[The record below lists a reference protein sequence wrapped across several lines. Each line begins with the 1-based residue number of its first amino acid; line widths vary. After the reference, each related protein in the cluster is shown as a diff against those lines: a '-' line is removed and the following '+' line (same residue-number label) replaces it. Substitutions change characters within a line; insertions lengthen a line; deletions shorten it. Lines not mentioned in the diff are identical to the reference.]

1 MQSISIAGWLHIGF
15 FGLLVPFLA
24 WRSRALLEDYATIPR
39 RTHFIRVIAQLLF
52 FLAASLLVAW
62 IEEIIVF
69 PAWKPRAVPGVLAM
83 LLVVAGLVIMRPV
96 WRRSIERGERKA
108 RFFMPTTAEERRLW
122 GGLSLAAGVSEEVT
136 YRGVLWLLLVSVTGS
151 VWLAALLA
159 SVAFGLSHAVQGW
172 KAAGAVTIIAMLLHG
187 LVALDGTLY
196 PAIIAHVLYDLVAGL
211 EHGKLGEE
219 LGYDSLV
226 ASGEQGVVSG

>member
-1 MQSISIAGWLHIGF
+1 MQSISIAGWIHIGF

-24 WRSRALLEDYATIPR
+24 WRSRALLDDYASIPR
-39 RTHFIRVIAQLLF
+39 RTHFIRVIVQLLF

-62 IEEIIVF
+62 IEGVAVF
-69 PAWKPRAVPGVLAM
+69 PAWKPRAVPGALAM
-83 LLVVAGLVIMRPV
+83 VMVVAGLVIMRPV
-96 WRRSIERGERKA
+96 WRRSIERRERKA

-122 GGLSLAAGVSEEVT
+122 GVLSLAAGVSEEVT
-136 YRGVLWLLLVSVTGS
+136 YRGVLWVLLTAVTGN
-151 VWLAALLA
+151 VWIAAAMA

-196 PAIIAHVLYDLVAGL
+196 PAIMAHVLYDLAAGL
-211 EHGKLGEE
+211 EHGKLGDE
-219 LGYDSLV
+219 LGYDNL
-226 ASGEQGVVSG
+226 AVSEK